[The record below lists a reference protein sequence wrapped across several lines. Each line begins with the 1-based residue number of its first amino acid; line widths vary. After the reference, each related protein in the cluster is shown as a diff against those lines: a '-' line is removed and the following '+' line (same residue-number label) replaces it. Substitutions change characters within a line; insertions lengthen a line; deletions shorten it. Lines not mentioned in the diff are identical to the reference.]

1 MPSSE
6 PDSRPWM
13 HRAVAGR
20 GHAVA
25 ASLRPLVAGGL
36 QPLVAEPNEGAR
48 RADLG
53 AVGPPHLE
61 HDSVLAVLNDLVRVR
76 VGFRVRVRLGVKVGV
91 RVRVG
96 VRVGVR
102 GWG

>member
-1 MPSSE
+1 MQASGCSL
-6 PDSRPWM
+6 SNK
-13 HRAVAGR
+13 
-20 GHAVA
+20 A
-25 ASLRPLVAGGL
+25 ARC
-36 QPLVAEPNEGAR
+36 
-48 RADLG
+48 ADLG